1 MLMVLIL
8 LFGFI
13 GFMDRVVIVVFSLL
27 YGLVLFVGNYYYDI
41 KIFNYN

>member
-1 MLMVLIL
+1 MLMIFIL

-27 YGLVLFVGNYYYDI
+27 YGLVLFVGNIIDI

>member
-27 YGLVLFVGNYYYDI
+27 YGLVLFVGNIIDI